1 MDKFECTAQFV
12 VCMDV
17 NLGNTM
23 SQIFVLNVLKP
34 FPSVSHANPLLHV
47 KTVCS
52 ATFSQGR
59 HVLLVIACWIHAFH
73 VKTVH
78 NATSVWTGIT

>member
-1 MDKFECTAQFV
+1 MDKFECIARFV

-23 SQIFVLNVLKP
+23 SQIFVLNALKP

-47 KTVCS
+47 
-52 ATFSQGR
+52 
-59 HVLLVIACWIHAFH
+59 
-73 VKTVH
+73 
-78 NATSVWTGIT
+78 